1 MLQTTSHASLMDVV
15 VVAVVAQLGVVV
27 GQVATIAVVLLVE
40 GLVAVDIVVGSS
52 APLSFSWG

>member
-1 MLQTTSHASLMDVV
+1 MDVV
-15 VVAVVAQLGVVV
+15 VVAVVVQLGVVV